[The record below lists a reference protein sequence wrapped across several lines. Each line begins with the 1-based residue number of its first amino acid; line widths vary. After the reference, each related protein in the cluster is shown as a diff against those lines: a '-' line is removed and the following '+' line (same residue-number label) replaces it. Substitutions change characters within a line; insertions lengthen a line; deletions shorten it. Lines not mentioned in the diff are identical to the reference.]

1 MSVVWMAESRT
12 DQGLLARI
20 GRAGDRVV
28 AEWVG
33 MARLDVARDGSD
45 VRFTSEPG
53 ASPETVEKIRRGTAA
68 LLVRHLR
75 GHLGLHASAVQH
87 EGAAIAFVGASGQGK
102 STLAAYAC
110 SDHGAALIADDALA
124 VEREGGSER
133 WLAVP
138 LEREHW
144 LERDACE
151 ALGFEVGAA
160 EQKASRLAVRAAE
173 QPAVLSAI
181 VLLDFANRAQP
192 ELLRLTPVEAL
203 AALVPMVLRFI
214 VDEPAAQRLELDAL
228 ASLLEHV
235 PIVRLERPR
244 GLVYLPD
251 AFEAVVSYLAEGS
264 P

>member
-33 MARLDVARDGSD
+33 LARLDVARDGSD

-53 ASPETVEKIRRGTAA
+53 ALPETVEKIRRGTAA

-75 GHLGLHASAVQH
+75 GHLGFHASAVQH
-87 EGAAIAFVGASGQGK
+87 EGAAIAFVGVSGQGK

-110 SDHGAALIADDALA
+110 SAHGAALVSDDALA
-124 VEREGGSER
+124 VEREAGSDR

-144 LERDACE
+144 LDREACE
-151 ALGFEVGAA
+151 ALGFEVGPS
-160 EQKASRLAVRAAE
+160 EEKESRLAARAAE
-173 QPAVLSAI
+173 QAAVLSAI
-181 VLLDFANRAQP
+181 VLLDFANLAKPQVR
-192 ELLRLTPVEAL
+192 RLTPVEAL
-203 AALVPMVLRFI
+203 AALVPMILRFV

-228 ASLLEHV
+228 ASLIERV
-235 PIVRLERPR
+235 PVVRLERPR
-244 GLVYLPD
+244 GLVYLPGS
-251 AFEAVVSYLAEGS
+251 FEALVSYLVQGS